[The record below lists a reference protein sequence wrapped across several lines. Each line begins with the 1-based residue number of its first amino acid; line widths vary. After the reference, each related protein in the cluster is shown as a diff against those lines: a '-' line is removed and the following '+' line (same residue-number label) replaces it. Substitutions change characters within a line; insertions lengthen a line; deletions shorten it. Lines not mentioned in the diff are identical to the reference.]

1 MKLIK
6 IKCKDAPV
14 AKPDAKLLTL
24 IDKLIKAEEKIKR
37 KAMQIFP
44 KGAKTLEA
52 HHNRVIQQYKSLK
65 TKDVQDIRKIVQRYF
80 NTEPDGG
87 EELRICNLDETGK
100 LGEFYTYSKETDDT
114 YDLWQDILDYID
126 EQGTL

>member
-14 AKPDAKLLTL
+14 AKPDAKLLAL

-52 HHNRVIQQYKSLK
+52 HHNRIIQQYKSLK
-65 TKDVQDIRKIVQRYF
+65 TKDVQDIRKIVERYF
-80 NTEPDGG
+80 NVEPDGG
-87 EELRICNLDETGK
+87 EEMRICNLDETGR
-100 LGEFYTYSKETDDT
+100 LEDFYTHGEADDT
-114 YDLWQDILDYID
+114 VDLWQDILDYID
-126 EQGTL
+126 EQGDL